1 MIDIDFSMIDI
12 EVDMP
17 LQEESAAPPQFAC
30 ARRRCRT
37 CDWPAICRS
46 GGRRG
51 VRIYQCR
58 SCGMVFTYSR
68 KQHLLRW
75 VFKLAYYAIRLRRI
89 LSAPRRHMALMA
101 IRDVPEAGL
110 REKIIRLAGLY

>member
-12 EVDMP
+12 ETDVP
-17 LQEESAAPPQFAC
+17 LQERAAPPQFAF

-37 CDWPAICRS
+37 CDWPAILRS
-46 GGRRG
+46 RNRRG
-51 VRIYQCR
+51 VNIYECH

-75 VFKLAYYAIRLRRI
+75 MFKLAYYAIRLRRI
-89 LSAPRRHMALMA
+89 LSTPRRNIALIA
-101 IRDVPEAGL
+101 IREVSEAGL
-110 REKIIRLAGLY
+110 REKIIRLAGLW